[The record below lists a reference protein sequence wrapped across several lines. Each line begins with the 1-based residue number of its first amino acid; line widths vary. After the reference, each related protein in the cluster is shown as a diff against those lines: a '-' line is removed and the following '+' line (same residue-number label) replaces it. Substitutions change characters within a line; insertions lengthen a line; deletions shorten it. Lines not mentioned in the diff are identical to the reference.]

1 MIFFCD
7 RGDKVIAVASMNM
20 DPIVAQAA
28 EVMLC
33 GKSISKQEVAGFV
46 IYIQQKILSNKSQIV
61 TIWILFYSLMV
72 HL

>member
-46 IYIQQKILSNKSQIV
+46 FSRKYYQR
-61 TIWILFYSLMV
+61 SLA
-72 HL
+72 L